1 MLPLKLRI
9 RMLSKIA
16 QTVPGAPSAPSDP
29 AAPGA
34 PADPASP
41 TAPATPES
49 TTATQIPPPP
59 NFQASAAYGWM
70 TNSYN
75 SNTVASIDKLAS
87 IINMALHYASNSKFN
102 LLILRN
108 QSFQV
113 DPSAAPSIDAKNL
126 LNLSVLLY
134 KTYLNSGNQFPQK
147 PTGNQIHEWNS
158 RIEQSQA
165 FLNLSQLSPTGTV
178 AQKIPGNLKDNILNI
193 LRELDRYNPAKPQ

>member
-1 MLPLKLRI
+1 
-9 RMLSKIA
+9 MLSKIA
-16 QTVPGAPSAPSDP
+16 QTVPGDSPVAGDP

-34 PADPASP
+34 PASP
-41 TAPATPES
+41 TSPNAPTTPES
-49 TTATQIPPPP
+49 TTAAQIPPPP
-59 NFQASAAYGWM
+59 NFQVSAAYGWM

-75 SNTVASIDKLAS
+75 SNTVASIDKLAG
-87 IINMALHYASNSKFN
+87 ILNMALHYASNSKYN

-147 PTGNQIHEWNS
+147 PTGNQIQEWNS

-165 FLNLSQLSPTGTV
+165 FLNLSQLSPTGTI
-178 AQKIPGNLKDNILNI
+178 AQKMPGNIKDNILNI
-193 LRELDRYNPAKPQ
+193 LREIDRYNPAKPQ